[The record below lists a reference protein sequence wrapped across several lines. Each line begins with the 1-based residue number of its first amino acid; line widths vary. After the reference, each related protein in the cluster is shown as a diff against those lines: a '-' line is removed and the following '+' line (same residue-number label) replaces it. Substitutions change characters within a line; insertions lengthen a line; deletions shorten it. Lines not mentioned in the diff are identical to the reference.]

1 MFGVSFVFVECTDI
15 GGRQLNEDF
24 GMVTTAM
31 TNCGEACFAVIC
43 DGVGG
48 IHGDKAS
55 RLVTAELEK
64 WFRMFAQSD
73 VIIEDIESQLNDFI
87 EDINY
92 DLIEMGKETNVKYG
106 TTVTALLLINHQF
119 FTFHVGDTR
128 IYQFRNE
135 PNRLTE
141 DQTMAALK
149 IRRGQITKEDV
160 RAGREKHILLQC
172 VGVND
177 VLEIENL
184 SGTYQ
189 PGDVFLLCTDGLY
202 GKLNDGE
209 LWDIL
214 EVMQESEQ
222 DEMEEVAAQMIDSV
236 KFRGE
241 VDNITSYY
249 IKVM

>member
-1 MFGVSFVFVECTDI
+1 MFGVSFVFVENTDI

-73 VIIEDIESQLNDFI
+73 VIIEDIESQLNDYI

-106 TTVTALLLINHQF
+106 TTVTALLLINHQY

-149 IRRGQITKEDV
+149 IRRGQITEEDV

-177 VLEIENL
+177 TLEIENL

-202 GKLNDGE
+202 SKLNDGE

-222 DEMEEVAAQMIDSV
+222 DEMEEVAGQMIDSV

-249 IKVM
+249 IKVL